1 MTHEK
6 INQLIID
13 LEKLTTSDDDFVN
26 IVDHEK
32 KILQQLRDLYT
43 KYTEQFDFKL
53 IQRIN
58 ELKNDL
64 ALIEE
69 YLDLKEEFQFCK
81 TKEAADDVI
90 SSMILIYERISNETQ
105 IKRVQT
111 DFKKIYHESN
121 YENLPHNKPIKSSYQ
136 SSHPECPYCSSKMV
150 LRNSVYGTFWGCSRF
165 PACWGKRNK

>member
-1 MTHEK
+1 MTHED
-6 INQLIID
+6 INQLIIE
-13 LEKLTTSDDDFVN
+13 LEKLINSDDNFEK

-43 KYTEQFDFKL
+43 IYTEQFDFKL

-121 YENLPHNKPIKSSYQ
+121 YENLPHNKPIKLSYQ

-150 LRNSVYGTFWGCSRF
+150 LRNSFYGTFWGCSRF
-165 PACWGKRNK
+165 PSCWGKRKK